1 MEDKYLYRI
10 MNDWCGFQ
18 IMLESFY
25 KWYNFWQQL
34 SIGVMD
40 ICQVEVE
47 HNMED
52 ENIKMPKTRV
62 ELR

>member
-1 MEDKYLYRI
+1 MWL
-10 MNDWCGFQ
+10 Q

-34 SIGVMD
+34 SIDVMD

-47 HNMED
+47 RNMEG
-52 ENIKMPKTRV
+52 EKIKMPRTRV
-62 ELR
+62 QLR

>member
-1 MEDKYLYRI
+1 

-47 HNMED
+47 RNMEG
-52 ENIKMPKTRV
+52 EKIKMPRTRV
-62 ELR
+62 QLR